1 MPIAPFMLPQV
12 PLSPEADSTWLT
24 SVFPLQEVNI
34 EVQMK
39 LIPAIFPGLTGRA
52 GTSGAG
58 ASGTSA
64 PLSKPSSP
72 LGKSILVFEA
82 ILRYSDATFL
92 ATSLEDLTG
101 KPKPFPTAKRGEGDA
116 DDSKSRLQEHE
127 AAKCLLSLA
136 MTVGASESSVESTSL
151 KSPQHPAQASSE
163 AQQTAQRRVIT
174 FNSPPAIFDFPR
186 LEQYYANP
194 NIHKVPAAGSSQVS
208 AFEYDDTG
216 NVPMDLT
223 KPREIAASKVADV
236 VTTMEPASLL
246 ISLVSITDKIPA
258 SSVAGGGT
266 SGEID
271 ESKLLQEYL
280 TERALQGS
288 KMKQCQ
294 KNEVMSN
301 GNVAFVTSSAGN
313 DPGGRLPRMMEG
325 VKTLPSQSIENS
337 TKQPS
342 SQSEECSEKVRNSI
356 NNNNSPSSG
365 ISKIATSTTNSSD
378 LKYLHKK
385 FKRIAS
391 ATVDESGS
399 GKAIGSSD
407 SGDRVI
413 RDDIEVDGGKK
424 KGIIVN
430 GVEDSKLV
438 NNSSASTDILIQR
451 QEVLPNKIP
460 IVQIQPQ
467 VQANSVSFQQ
477 SAPSGQCPDPNPPSS
492 GRNVCQYCNLN
503 CTKPSVLQKHIRSHT
518 NERPY
523 PCTPCGFAFKTK

>member
-1 MPIAPFMLPQV
+1 
-12 PLSPEADSTWLT
+12 
-24 SVFPLQEVNI
+24 
-34 EVQMK
+34 
-39 LIPAIFPGLTGRA
+39 
-52 GTSGAG
+52 
-58 ASGTSA
+58 
-64 PLSKPSSP
+64 
-72 LGKSILVFEA
+72 
-82 ILRYSDATFL
+82 
-92 ATSLEDLTG
+92 
-101 KPKPFPTAKRGEGDA
+101 
-116 DDSKSRLQEHE
+116 
-127 AAKCLLSLA
+127 
-136 MTVGASESSVESTSL
+136 
-151 KSPQHPAQASSE
+151 
-163 AQQTAQRRVIT
+163 
-174 FNSPPAIFDFPR
+174 
-186 LEQYYANP
+186 
-194 NIHKVPAAGSSQVS
+194 
-208 AFEYDDTG
+208 
-216 NVPMDLT
+216 
-223 KPREIAASKVADV
+223 
-236 VTTMEPASLL
+236 
-246 ISLVSITDKIPA
+246 
-258 SSVAGGGT
+258 
-266 SGEID
+266 
-271 ESKLLQEYL
+271 
-280 TERALQGS
+280 
-288 KMKQCQ
+288 
-294 KNEVMSN
+294 
-301 GNVAFVTSSAGN
+301 
-313 DPGGRLPRMMEG
+313 MMEG

-342 SQSEECSEKVRNSI
+342 GQSEECSEKVRNSI

-430 GVEDSKLV
+430 GVEDSKIV

-523 PCTPCGFAFKTK
+523 PCTPCGFAFKTKSNLYKHCRSRAHTLRLQGGDAPHPDDELGFTSDQDQENDLSSNASGSDVVSNTLQYTLPLPKFRKWQKGDF